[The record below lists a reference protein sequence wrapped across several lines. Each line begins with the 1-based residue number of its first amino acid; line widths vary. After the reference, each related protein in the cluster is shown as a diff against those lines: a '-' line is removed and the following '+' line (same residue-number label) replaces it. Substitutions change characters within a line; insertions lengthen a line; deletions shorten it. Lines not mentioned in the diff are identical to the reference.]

1 MARKK
6 KLEPG
11 PAGNVDYIPHG
22 SDEHAHLIGLRKAEE
37 GEELVVDGRTLADR
51 TAWGPQA
58 TESYIKEVLRQKV
71 AEVKAGKP
79 PKTQSE
85 DPLEPNYAPPMWKPS
100 EEPTRGMV

>member
-1 MARKK
+1 M
-6 KLEPG
+6 
-11 PAGNVDYIPHG
+11 DYVPHG
-22 SDEHAHLIGLRKAEE
+22 SDEHAELIGLRKAEAD
-37 GEELVVDGRTLADR
+37 EELVVDGWTLADR

-79 PKTQSE
+79 PTPQSE
-85 DPLEPNYAPPMWKPS
+85 DPWAPNYAPPIWKPS